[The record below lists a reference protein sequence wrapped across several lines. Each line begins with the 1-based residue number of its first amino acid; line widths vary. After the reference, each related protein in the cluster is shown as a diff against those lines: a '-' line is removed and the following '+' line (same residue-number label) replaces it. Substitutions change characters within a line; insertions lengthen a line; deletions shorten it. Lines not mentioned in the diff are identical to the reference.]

1 MILGYITILRVS
13 CHHRNIACNVWRCFC
28 KIDKLR
34 EVRKEDMGTLGTS
47 QERMVVV
54 SATNGQSAFSVGR
67 SGHVER
73 FGEVVVFPTS
83 LGPEETLITDFIDH
97 F

>member
-1 MILGYITILRVS
+1 LRDQEEGSETEDENFFESLVTIEILLAMSGDVS
-13 CHHRNIACNVWRCFC
+13 
-28 KIDKLR
+28 
-34 EVRKEDMGTLGTS
+34 VRLISS